1 MATNIKITDNRY
13 GDSFRTGVNGLLYD
27 IPVNREVLVEDA
39 LADHIRGLGV
49 AFEQPRP
56 ASKGAS
62 GSEEGSGDQLAPIGR
77 AFGGASYVEAPAMRP
92 QSLDN
97 NGGGQPGD
105 VTGSAVPADDE
116 DELTPYAEPSPNVI
130 EENAEVSD
138 VRVKGERRAHQQA
151 SVAEIAGEGEGGTT
165 PAEGETEPPITRSA
179 PKEAAKQE
187 RVAPKDDRKDERK

>member
-49 AFEQPRP
+49 AFEEPRP
-56 ASKGAS
+56 ASKGDS
-62 GSEEGSGDQLAPIGR
+62 GSEEGSGDQLSPLGR
-77 AFGGASYVEAPAMRP
+77 SFGGASLVEAPAMRT
-92 QSLDN
+92 QTLDN
-97 NGGGQPGD
+97 NGGTQPGD
-105 VTGSAVPADDE
+105 VTGAVVAEGE
-116 DELTPYAEPSPNVI
+116 DPELTPLAEPSLNTI
-130 EENAEVSD
+130 EESAEISD
-138 VRVKGERRAHQQA
+138 IRVAGERRAHQQA

-165 PAEGETEPPITRSA
+165 PAIPPEEVPVARGGQ

-187 RVAPKDDRKDERK
+187 RVAPKDNDRK